1 MRTMVRKRLGAA
13 VAHRDAGRAA
23 DFYIEIE
30 RVLREVL
37 AARLGRGVTGLRH
50 DELSALLAE
59 RGMPAD
65 ATSRVLAELEACD
78 QARFA
83 PGGEAAGADAMSA
96 SLERADELIG
106 LIEKT
111 SLREEGQA

>member
-1 MRTMVRKRLGAA
+1 MRTMVRKHLGAA

-23 DFYIEIE
+23 AFYIEIE

-50 DELSALLAE
+50 DELGALLAE

-65 ATSRVLAELEACD
+65 VTARLVAELEGCD

-83 PGGEAAGADAMSA
+83 PGGETEGAAAMSA
-96 SLERADELIG
+96 ALERADELICQV
-106 LIEKT
+106 EKAR
-111 SLREEGQA
+111 LREEGHA